1 MTKLP
6 INTKVRAILDSTP
19 LIEATE
25 EQIRKKFWWMKNPRQ
40 KLLFMDDGLINT
52 MCFPGYY
59 GAFFILNHERYREGL
74 LRDYQVDR
82 FIQILFD
89 MIEMPYLKAVHP
101 EANIEGVF
109 AALLRDRRQSGHD
122 GYLNLNERIDA
133 YGSSLPTWKR
143 AQKGDKRT
151 PIMDLVLR
159 DAPFAIALGQSPVA
173 VLEHLQKEI
182 WKAVLDLDVHSAREQ
197 HLVDRYL
204 DHFLI
209 GYPELWPLVN
219 AEASRFLGAPMI
231 KQFPSGKLSANKS
244 VVNGK
249 SGKPLVRKGGD
260 HHEQELTGFVLDYLQ
275 GFDPTVLD
283 AKHLLLDG
291 SRSQAWLDRCP
302 NLETGLSMLSKL
314 SFFGISHPALKRIS
328 QAAVRL
334 TDEGQK
340 GLIRQYLDHGSDLTE
355 KMTKAIFQARP
366 ELQDWAFE
374 QCQSYAAVMHLA
386 KIKPLTSEQ
395 IGRLEPGIKRRLLEG
410 DMGI

>member
-6 INTKVRAILDSTP
+6 INTKIRAILDSTP

-59 GAFFILNHERYREGL
+59 GAFFILNLERHREGL
-74 LRDYQVDR
+74 LSDDQLDR
-82 FIQILFD
+82 FVDILLD
-89 MIEMPYLKAVHP
+89 KIEIPYLKAVHP
-101 EANIEGVF
+101 NADIEGVF
-109 AALLRDRRQSGHD
+109 TALLCDRRIKGCES
-122 GYLNLNERIDA
+122 YLTDRINA
-133 YGSSLPTWKR
+133 YGALPSWKR
-143 AQKGDKRT
+143 ASKGDKR
-151 PIMDLVLR
+151 PAIMDLVLR

-173 VLEHLQKEI
+173 VLEQLQKEL
-182 WKAVLDLDVHSAREQ
+182 WKAVLDLDVNPAREQ
-197 HLVDRYL
+197 HLFDRYL

-209 GYPELWPLVN
+209 GYPELWPLVG
-219 AEASRFLGAPMI
+219 ADASRFLGAPMI
-231 KQFPSGKLSANKS
+231 KQLASFRLTADKS

-260 HHEQELTGFVLDYLQ
+260 HHEQELAGFVLDYLQ

-302 NLETGLSMLSKL
+302 NLETGLRMLSKL
-314 SFFGISHPALKRIS
+314 SLFGIPHPALKRIN

-334 TDEGQK
+334 TDDGQK
-340 GLIRQYLDHGSDLTE
+340 GLVIDYLERGSSLTE
-355 KMTKAIFQARP
+355 QMTRAIFQARP
-366 ELQDWAFE
+366 ELYDWALE
-374 QCQSYAAVMHLA
+374 QCRGYAAVMHLA

-395 IGRLEPGIKRRLLEG
+395 IGKLEPGIKRRLLEG
-410 DMGI
+410 DLGI